1 MELQNKKVL
10 VCGMA
15 KSGVAAAL
23 LLKKHGAFVT
33 VQDAKTEDLLGEQ
46 PSMLKEND
54 IALILG
60 RNPEEE
66 IAGFDMLVMSP
77 GVPLDLPFVK
87 KAYELGKEVIGETEL
102 GFLFT
107 KSPFIGITGTNGKTT
122 TTTLVGEIMKNA
134 GRLAGTVG
142 NIGTPLTECAE
153 GTAPEDWFVAELS
166 SFQLETIKTFRPRV
180 SAVLNIT
187 PDHLNRHKTL
197 ENYILAKERV
207 FENQTEEDFTV
218 LNYNDPAT
226 RDMAKRT
233 KAKVI
238 FFSLDKELEE
248 GIYSDE
254 KSMYIRCLG
263 FDEKVIDIDEMNIIG
278 GHNVENAMAAIA
290 CGACAGVP
298 LDIIRKTL
306 REFVA
311 VEHRIEF
318 VKEVN
323 GVKYYNDSKG
333 TNPDASIKAVMAMKS
348 PICLIAGGYDK
359 GSDFAEWIETFA
371 GRVKYV
377 AVIGAVKEKICTELD
392 KAGFTNYERAD
403 DFNEAMELCTK
414 NAEKGD
420 CVLLSPACAS
430 WDMFK
435 SYEQR
440 GEIFKDYVRGLEEK

>member
-1 MELQNKKVL
+1 MELTNKKVL

-15 KSGVAAAL
+15 KSGVAAAM
-23 LLKKHGAFVT
+23 LLKKHGAQVT
-33 VQDAKTEDLLGEQ
+33 AQDAKSEEELGE
-46 PSMLKEND
+46 LAAKLRENG
-54 IALILG
+54 IGLILG
-60 RNPEEE
+60 RNPENETE
-66 IAGFDMLVMSP
+66 NFDMLVMSP
-77 GVPLDLPFVK
+77 GVPLDLPFVR
-87 KAYELGKEVIGETEL
+87 KAYEKGIEVIGETEL
-102 GFLFT
+102 GYLFT

-153 GTAPEDWFVAELS
+153 GTSPEDWFVAELS
-166 SFQLETIKTFRPRV
+166 SFQLETIKTFRPRI

-197 ENYILAKERV
+197 KNYILAKERV
-207 FENQTEEDFTV
+207 FENQTAEDFTV

-226 RDMAKRT
+226 ADMAKRT
-233 KAKVI
+233 KGKVV
-238 FFSLDKELEE
+238 FFSQDKPLEE
-248 GIYSDE
+248 GVYSDS
-254 KSMYIRCLG
+254 KSMYIRLMG
-263 FDEKVIDIDEMNIIG
+263 LDEKVIDIDEMNIIG

-290 CGACAGVP
+290 CGVCAGVS

-306 REFVA
+306 REFKA

-318 VKEVN
+318 VREVN

-359 GSDFAEWIETFA
+359 GSDFAEWVATFD

-377 AVIGAVKEKICTELD
+377 AVIGAVKEKICSTLD
-392 KAGFTNYERAD
+392 KAGFKSYERAD
-403 DFNEAMELCTK
+403 DFNQAMELCTS
-414 NAEKGD
+414 NADPGD

-440 GEIFKDYVRGLEEK
+440 GEIFNDYVNSLE

>member
-1 MELQNKKVL
+1 MEYENKKVL
-10 VCGMA
+10 VCGLA
-15 KSGVAAAL
+15 KSGAAAAI
-23 LLKKHGAFVT
+23 LLKKHGADVT
-33 VQDAKTEDLLGEQ
+33 AQDMKTEELLGEL
-46 PSMLKEND
+46 PTELGGMGIN
-54 IALILG
+54 LILG
-60 RNPEEE
+60 RNPDDEVLS
-66 IAGFDMLVMSP
+66 FDMLVMSP
-77 GVPLDLPFVK
+77 GVPLDLPFINKAREAGK
-87 KAYELGKEVIGETEL
+87 KIIGETEL

-107 KSPFIGITGTNGKTT
+107 RSPFIGITGTNGKTT
-122 TTTLVGEIMKNA
+122 TTTLVGEIMRNA

-153 GTAPEDWFVAELS
+153 GTSPEDWFVAELS
-166 SFQLETIKTFRPRV
+166 SFQLETIETFRPKV
-180 SAVLNIT
+180 SAMLNIT

-207 FENQTEEDFTV
+207 FENQTAEDFTI

-226 RDMAKRT
+226 KDMANRT
-233 KAKVI
+233 KAKVV
-238 FFSLDKELEE
+238 FFSLDKALDE
-248 GIYSDE
+248 GVYSDE
-254 KSMYIRCLG
+254 KSMYIKCLG
-263 FDEKVIDIDEMNIIG
+263 YDEKVIDIDEMNIIG

-290 CGACAGVP
+290 CSVCAGVS
-298 LDIIRKTL
+298 LDVIRKTL

-318 VKEVN
+318 VREVN

-359 GSDFAEWIETFA
+359 GSDFEEWIDTFK

-377 AVIGAVKEKICTELD
+377 AVIGAVKEKICETLD

-403 DFNEAMELCTK
+403 DFNQAMEFCTK
-414 NAEKGD
+414 NAVKGD

-440 GEIFKDYVRGLEEK
+440 GHIFKDYVNSLEEN

>member
-377 AVIGAVKEKICTELD
+377 AVIGAVKEKICAELD